1 MIVAIDGKK
10 VGSADD
16 VVTTIASMQAGDTVE
31 IQYYRGADK
40 HTANVKLGER
50 PKQLNNAS
58 SQSQNGLP
66 FQLP

>member
-1 MIVAIDGKK
+1 M
-10 VGSADD
+10 
-16 VVTTIASMQAGDTVE
+16 VTKIASMQAGDKVE

-40 HTANVKLGER
+40 HTANVTLGER